1 MKYGKILELE
11 FINNREQ
18 RLVQTVNG
26 GNMENDVYWFSIIFF
41 VFIIIN
47 ALGILIVVILH
58 GDEDS
63 ESDVQILKP
72 Y

>member
-11 FINNREQ
+11 LINNREQ

-26 GNMENDVYWFSIIFF
+26 GSVDNDVYWFIIVTF
-41 VFIIIN
+41 VFLIIN
-47 ALGILIVVILH
+47 AFGIFIVVILH
-58 GDEDS
+58 GEEDS

-72 Y
+72 F

>member
-26 GNMENDVYWFSIIFF
+26 GSVDNDVYWFIIVSF
-41 VFIIIN
+41 VFLIIN
-47 ALGILIVVILH
+47 AVGILIVVILH

>member
-26 GNMENDVYWFSIIFF
+26 GSVDNDVYWFSIVFF